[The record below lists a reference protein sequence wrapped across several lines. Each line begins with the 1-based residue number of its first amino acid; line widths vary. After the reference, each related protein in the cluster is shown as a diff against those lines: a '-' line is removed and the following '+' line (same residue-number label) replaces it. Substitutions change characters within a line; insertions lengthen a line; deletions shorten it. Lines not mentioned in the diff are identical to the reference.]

1 LIGLRNSELN
11 SNKERIDYV
20 LVNPFEQ
27 VFSDSSFSFRPHRSA
42 HDAIRQVICLDL
54 KAYFDTVNHDLR
66 MKFISQ
72 YVLNPWLLKLVCRFL
87 TSWVINVLGI
97 QLTQVY

>member
-1 LIGLRNSELN
+1 MTVIISIRLMHKDLDGVFQVLTLI
-11 SNKERIDYV
+11 
-20 LVNPFEQ
+20 FEQ

-42 HDAIRQVICLDL
+42 HDAIRQVIYLDL

-72 YVLNPWLLKLVCRFL
+72 YVQDPWLLKLV
-87 TSWVINVLGI
+87 SGVINVLGI
-97 QLTQVY
+97 QPTQVY